1 MATDDRTTGRRGRPR
16 QFDAEQVLEKAMMA
30 FWCGSYAATGMTD
43 LLTEMGVARQSAYN
57 TFGGKHDLFLAALE
71 RYGAT
76 RMAGLVSPLDDPEA
90 GLDEVRT
97 VLTWWGTSGTL
108 AGRTGCLLVN
118 TLAEF
123 GSGNPE
129 VAEIVMGQVADVRNK
144 IRSGLDRTW
153 RPGGSANIDQLD
165 RISLLLVGVAVGL
178 NLLGKLGVPAEDL
191 ENAIDSLMTLL
202 ADEADPSSTY

>member
-1 MATDDRTTGRRGRPR
+1 MAVDNKTTRRRGRPR
-16 QFDAEQVLEKAMMA
+16 RFDVEQVLEKAMVA
-30 FWCGSYAATGMTD
+30 FWSGSYAATGMTD
-43 LLTEMGVARQSAYN
+43 LLEEMGVARQSAYN

-76 RMAGLVSPLDDPEA
+76 RMAGLVSPLDHAKA
-90 GLDEVRT
+90 GLDEVQT

-123 GSGNPE
+123 GSSDTD
-129 VAEIVMGQVADVRNK
+129 VAEIAMGQVEEVRSK
-144 IRSGLDRTW
+144 VRSGLDRTW
-153 RPGGSANIDQLD
+153 RSRRFANNDQLD

-178 NLLGKLGVPAEDL
+178 NLLGKVGVPAEEL

-202 ADEADPSSTY
+202 AEAGT